1 MASVSDLNIRLGV
14 AYREFDRSMR
24 QVENRLRQS
33 AQTIGGIADNMM
45 SAISVPILGLG
56 AVAIKAAGD
65 FEALRLALNT
75 TMVDAGYSTQQA
87 AKELEELRKVA
98 LAPGIDLEQAVK
110 GSIRLQSVGFSAER
124 ARVTLTELANALAA
138 SGGNAQQL
146 DGVSRQFAQMAS
158 KGKIMQED
166 LTIILENMP
175 SLAKVLMQAFGTT
188 NAEAIRNMGVSAD
201 EFITKITEGLQKT
214 ARVQGGVKNAIDNA
228 RSALTQFFVSIGDGI
243 NEAYN
248 LNQVAEDLSAW
259 LGRMADAFRNLDPET
274 KKSIINFALYA
285 AAAGPVIKIFSSLFV
300 AGQTLVSGLRVVGGA
315 LANLSGSALS
325 LYASFTKLST
335 AMKFT
340 YIGAAIAAVTLL
352 YAGYQKLTDGIDK
365 AFEAQ
370 NMFRDASEEVNKEA
384 AKEIAQ
390 SEKLFSVLLDE
401 TNSRTTRNAA
411 FDELKRIYPDI
422 LGNYD
427 LEKTSLATLKT
438 LQDKLN
444 QSIVNR
450 IATEKK
456 GKLIDTETEK
466 IVEARLKLADI
477 EARGVRAF
485 TSGLKADRLEF
496 WGLAAGETAD
506 KVAELKSQIAQSENN
521 IKQFDEQFN
530 RAFGVPPQGIEDSA
544 AKLYELR
551 DAEVDVDAIN
561 KKMAASWA
569 GAAKAQNDK
578 IASSKEYKSA
588 VKEEEKALKAYN
600 EILSDVD
607 KTFTFLK
614 ITGADAGTALN
625 EQTDAIKK
633 AIDKLLDAGYSPDHP
648 KVKEYLAMLK
658 ILKGKTDVGPE
669 KIESPQL
676 PENADNLSLSS
687 GADPALVGMLDVIAA
702 KVEEVPKIV
711 DPAKAAVDGFRDSI
725 REMGEMWSFADFS
738 FQTAKANLVAGMTEM
753 IDSFSKGGEAQ
764 QAIFNG
770 VSGAIGKLTDE
781 GSVNM
786 KDYARTAAVES
797 IKIAK
802 AYAVQGIFAA
812 VSKALQSVPFPFNL
826 IAAGVAAGAAGA
838 LLNGLANK
846 IAPPK
851 LAKGGLAYGP
861 TLAMVGDNPGAASD
875 PEVISPLSKLKGIMG
890 SAGQMISLN
899 GNFKIRGQDLELVL
913 AKASKTQQRIR
924 GK

>member
-14 AYREFDRSMR
+14 AYREFDKSMR

-45 SAISVPILGLG
+45 SAVTVPILGLG
-56 AVAIKAAGD
+56 AVAVKAAGD
-65 FEALRLALNT
+65 FEALRLAMNT
-75 TMVDAGYSTQQA
+75 TMIDAGYSAQQA

-124 ARVTLTELANALAA
+124 ARNVLIELANAISA
-138 SGGNAQQL
+138 SGGSAQQL
-146 DGVSRQFAQMAS
+146 DGVTRQFAQMAS

-175 SLAKVLMQAFGTT
+175 SLAKVLMQTFGTT
-188 NAEAIRNMGVSAD
+188 NAEAIRDMGVSAD

-243 NEAYN
+243 NEAVN

-259 LGRMADAFRNLDPET
+259 LNRMAEAFRNLDPET
-274 KKSIINFALYA
+274 RKSIISFALYA
-285 AAAGPVIKIFSSLFV
+285 AAAGPVLKIFSSLFT
-300 AGQTLVSGLRVVGGA
+300 AGQTLVSGLRFLGAAMANLGSGA
-315 LANLSGSALS
+315 LT
-325 LYASFTKLST
+325 LYAHFSKLST

-340 YIGAAIAAVTLL
+340 YIGAAIAAIGLL
-352 YAGYQKLTDGIDK
+352 YAGYEKLTSGIDK

-370 NMFRDASEEVNKEA
+370 NMFREASAEVNKEA

-390 SEKLFSVLLDE
+390 SDKLFAAINNE
-401 TNSRTTRNAA
+401 TNSRSTRNAA
-411 FDELKRIYPDI
+411 FNELKRIYPDI

-427 LEKTSLATLKT
+427 LEKTSLATLKE
-438 LQDKLN
+438 LQDRLN
-444 QSIVNR
+444 QSIINR

-456 GKLIDTETEK
+456 GKLVDAETEK
-466 IVEARLKLADI
+466 IVENRLKLADI

-496 WGLAAGETAD
+496 WGLAAGEVAD
-506 KVAELKSQIAQSENN
+506 EINRLKGEIAQSEKN

-530 RAFGVPPQGIEDSA
+530 RAFGVAPQGIEDSA
-544 AKLYELR
+544 ARLYELR
-551 DAEVDVDAIN
+551 DAEMSIDEIN
-561 KKMAASWA
+561 KRIAAGWA
-569 GAAKAQNDK
+569 GAAKAADDK
-578 IASSKEYKSA
+578 LKSSKEYKKA
-588 VKEEEKALKAYN
+588 VKEEAKELKAYN
-600 EILSDVD
+600 EILSDVE
-607 KTFTFLK
+607 KTFTFLR
-614 ITGADAGTALN
+614 ITETDRGTALN

-658 ILKGKTDVGPE
+658 ILKGKTDDGPQT
-669 KIESPQL
+669 IEAPKL
-676 PENADNLSLSS
+676 PEAGTVQIAGNI
-687 GADPALVGMLDVIAA
+687 DPALAGTLDVINAQIA
-702 KVEEVPKIV
+702 VTPVV
-711 DPAKAAVDGFRDSI
+711 ADKAAAALQGLRQDYEDFIDGF
-725 REMGEMWSFADFS
+725 
-738 FQTAKANLVAGMTEM
+738 K
-753 IDSFSKGGEAQ
+753 KGGEAQ
-764 QAIFNG
+764 QQIFDA
-770 VSGAIGKLTDE
+770 VGASIADMTAS

-786 KDYARTAAVES
+786 KDFARNAAVS
-797 IKIAK
+797 AIKVAK

-812 VSKALQSVPFPFNL
+812 VSKALQNVPFPFNL
-826 IAAGVAAGAAGA
+826 AAAAGAAGIAGA
-838 LLNGLANK
+838 LLNGLANR

-861 TLAMVGDNPGAASD
+861 TLAMVGDNPGAGAN
-875 PEVISPLSKLKGIMG
+875 PEVIAPLDKLQSIMG

-899 GNFKIRGQDLELVL
+899 GYFKIRGQDLELAL
-913 AKASKTQQRIR
+913 AKQMKTQQRIR

>member
-14 AYREFDRSMR
+14 AYREFDKSMR

-75 TMVDAGYSTQQA
+75 TMVDAGYSTAQV
-87 AKELEELRKVA
+87 AKELEALRKVA

-146 DGVSRQFAQMAS
+146 DGVTRQFAQMAA

-248 LNQVAEDLSAW
+248 LNQVAEDMSRW
-259 LGRMADAFRNLDPET
+259 LGQVASAFRNLDPET

-285 AAAGPVIKIFSSLFV
+285 AAAGPVLKIFSGLFV
-300 AGQTLVSGLRVVGGA
+300 AGQTLVSGLRTVGGA
-315 LANLSGSALS
+315 MASLGGGALNLIDKFG
-325 LYASFTKLST
+325 KLSA

-340 YIGAAIAAVTLL
+340 YIGAAIAIIGAL
-352 YAGYQKLTDGIDK
+352 YLGFQKLNDVTEQ
-365 AFEAQ
+365 A
-370 NMFRDASEEVNKEA
+370 MH
-384 AKEIAQ
+384 
-390 SEKLFSVLLDE
+390 
-401 TNSRTTRNAA
+401 TTR
-411 FDELKRIYPDI
+411 
-422 LGNYD
+422 
-427 LEKTSLATLKT
+427 
-438 LQDKLN
+438 
-444 QSIVNR
+444 
-450 IATEKK
+450 
-456 GKLIDTETEK
+456 
-466 IVEARLKLADI
+466 
-477 EARGVRAF
+477 
-485 TSGLKADRLEF
+485 
-496 WGLAAGETAD
+496 
-506 KVAELKSQIAQSENN
+506 
-521 IKQFDEQFN
+521 
-530 RAFGVPPQGIEDSA
+530 
-544 AKLYELR
+544 
-551 DAEVDVDAIN
+551 
-561 KKMAASWA
+561 
-569 GAAKAQNDK
+569 
-578 IASSKEYKSA
+578 
-588 VKEEEKALKAYN
+588 
-600 EILSDVD
+600 
-607 KTFTFLK
+607 
-614 ITGADAGTALN
+614 ALN
-625 EQTDAIKK
+625 EVEKTANESISEQKVQTESLIGVLKSETTTRDEKLAAIKRLNEISPEYFKGLKLEGDSVKGLTEAYDGYIANLLKAARVKAAEEKLIEIDRKKLKLQEDLLRQEQSRVANFQATTGGLGSVAAFEQQASNTKKDLIENINREISAVNSEEAALRKVIEDNLVLEPAQHKAAAATNTAAESSKKKTKAVQEETASMKDLINTLDVLTAQNLGNTGASGEVGAAPTIPTGQLPPVVTSEQTD
-633 AIDKLLDAGYSPDHP
+633 
-648 KVKEYLAMLK
+648 E
-658 ILKGKTDVGPE
+658 
-669 KIESPQL
+669 
-676 PENADNLSLSS
+676 
-687 GADPALVGMLDVIAA
+687 LV
-702 KVEEVPKIV
+702 
-711 DPAKAAVDGFRDSI
+711 
-725 REMGEMWSFADFS
+725 
-738 FQTAKANLVAGMTEM
+738 NLVAVLGSEVPTAAATAQTAFDTLSLHFQGMMDAFTA
-753 IDSFSKGGEAQ
+753 GGEAQ
-764 QAIFNG
+764 QQIFAA
-770 VSGAIGKLTDE
+770 VGASIVDMTNS
-781 GSVNM
+781 GSVSM
-786 KDYARTAAVES
+786 KDFAKNAAS
-797 IKIAK
+797 SAIKVAK

-812 VSKALQSVPFPFNL
+812 VSKALQSVPFPFNI

-838 LLNGLANK
+838 LLNGLANR
-846 IAPPK
+846 IAAPK

-875 PEVISPLSKLKGIMG
+875 PEVISPLSKLQSIMG

>member
-14 AYREFDRSMR
+14 AYREFDKSMR

-45 SAISVPILGLG
+45 SAISVPVLGLG
-56 AVAIKAAGD
+56 AIAVKAAGD
-65 FEALRLALNT
+65 FEALRMALNT

-110 GSIRLQSVGFSAER
+110 GSIRLQAVGFSAER

-146 DGVSRQFAQMAS
+146 DGVTRQFAQMAS

-248 LNQVAEDLSAW
+248 LNQVAEDMSAW
-259 LGRMADAFRNLDPET
+259 LGRVADAFRNLDPET

-315 LANLSGSALS
+315 LANLSGGALS

-340 YIGAAIAAVTLL
+340 YIGAAIAAVSLL

-384 AKEIAQ
+384 AKEITQ
-390 SEKLFSVLLDE
+390 SEKLFSLILDE

-444 QSIVNR
+444 QSIINR

-456 GKLIDTETEK
+456 GKLIDSETEK

-506 KVAELKSQIAQSENN
+506 KVAELKDQIAQSERN

-561 KKMAASWA
+561 AKLEASWNKSTTA
-569 GAAKAQNDK
+569 VDKSTKSSKAKKQALQEETASMKDLINTLDVLTAQN
-578 IASSKEYKSA
+578 
-588 VKEEEKALKAYN
+588 LGN
-600 EILSDVD
+600 
-607 KTFTFLK
+607 T
-614 ITGADAGTALN
+614 
-625 EQTDAIKK
+625 
-633 AIDKLLDAGYSPDHP
+633 
-648 KVKEYLAMLK
+648 
-658 ILKGKTDVGPE
+658 
-669 KIESPQL
+669 
-676 PENADNLSLSS
+676 
-687 GADPALVGMLDVIAA
+687 
-702 KVEEVPKIV
+702 
-711 DPAKAAVDGFRDSI
+711 
-725 REMGEMWSFADFS
+725 
-738 FQTAKANLVAGMTEM
+738 
-753 IDSFSKGGEAQ
+753 
-764 QAIFNG
+764 G
-770 VSGAIGKLTDE
+770 VSGEVGAAPTIPTGQLPQVVTSDGSQQEQLNNLATVLGSTVPNAALAAQTSFESLQISWQSMVESFSAGGAAQIAIFDAVKSSIVQTANE

-786 KDYARTAAVES
+786 KEFARNAAAS
-797 IKIAK
+797 AIKVAK
-802 AYAVQGIFAA
+802 AYAVEGIFAA
-812 VSKALQSVPFPFNL
+812 VSGALKLPFPINL

-838 LLNGLANK
+838 LLNGLANR
-846 IAPPK
+846 ISPPK

-875 PEVISPLSKLKGIMG
+875 PEVISPLSKLQNIMG
-890 SAGQMISLN
+890 SAGQTISLN